1 MAFCA
6 LSEAKGMD
14 IKMNKKQVYVMLANG
29 FEEIEALTVVDILRR
44 GEVAVSTVSIT
55 EEKMVTSSHGILVQA
70 DLTFSEMKEEETEM
84 IVLPGGMPGT
94 VNLKE
99 KQELMDMILRRH
111 EKRQLISAI
120 CAAPALIFGELGILE
135 GRNAICYP
143 SMEEHM
149 RGANYQKEEKAVQDG
164 HIITGCGMGG
174 AIPFGLKIL
183 EALKGKEIA
192 EKVKES
198 IVY

>member
-1 MAFCA
+1 
-6 LSEAKGMD
+6 
-14 IKMNKKQVYVMLANG
+14 MNKKQVYVMLANG

-44 GEVAVSTVSIT
+44 GEVVVSTVSIT

-70 DLTFSEMKEEETEM
+70 DLTFSEMKEEDAEM

-99 KQELMDMILRRH
+99 KQELVDMILRRH
-111 EKRQLISAI
+111 EKRQLLSAI

-135 GRNAICYP
+135 GRNATRYP

-149 RGANYQKEEKAVQDG
+149 RGANYQKEEKAVKDG

-183 EALKGKEIA
+183 EALKGKETA